1 MGIVKISNL
10 LENPTVKLMLFLLDR
25 REARY
30 SEMLKYLGS
39 RGTLTLTLKELEQDG
54 LIARKVITNVRP
66 AQAYYSLT
74 ERGLKIAKLFVEIR
88 DSLAGKG

>member
-1 MGIVKISNL
+1 
-10 LENPTVKLMLFLLDR
+10 
-25 REARY
+25 
-30 SEMLKYLGS
+30 
-39 RGTLTLTLKELEQDG
+39 LTLTLKELEQDG